1 MIRCQILPHPTTH
14 INFVANVTGVWNTF
28 ISGSFCVS
36 VFIWEGEIGQC
47 SIQINRL
54 DVWSILGYWCISLFV
69 LEPHFILLYCTA
81 EGI

>member
-1 MIRCQILPHPTTH
+1 MIDVKYCPHPTTH
-14 INFVANVTGVWNTF
+14 INFIADITDVWNTF
-28 ISGSFCVS
+28 ISRSFHVS

-47 SIQINRL
+47 SIQMNRL

-69 LEPHFILLYCTA
+69 LERHFIFLYCTA